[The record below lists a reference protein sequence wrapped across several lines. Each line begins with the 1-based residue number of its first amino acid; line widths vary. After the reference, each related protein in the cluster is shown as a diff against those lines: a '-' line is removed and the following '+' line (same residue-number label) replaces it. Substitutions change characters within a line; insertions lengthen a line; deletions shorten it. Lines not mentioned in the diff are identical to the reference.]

1 MNQRDIFLISL
12 LISAVAFHEMLT
24 RGILTMDMLQNILSG
39 NVITYTFLAGVL
51 SFFRTS
57 GKYQPE
63 KSNNNEL
70 EKMIL
75 TLNNELQK
83 MRAENEWR
91 NDAISQG
98 KSNSHDLTHM
108 IYYT

>member
-70 EKMIL
+70 ERTVL
-75 TLNNELQK
+75 ALNNELQR

-98 KSNSHDLTHM
+98 KLIHM
-108 IYYT
+108 I